1 MQEAGTPYAVA
12 FGNHDPEA
20 ELTGREVVL
29 LDMQHPL
36 SLTQLGPPD
45 VPGASNYVL
54 DIYPRQAPLPIPQ
67 DSASQVAKCPGLN
80 LSLNGQNRT

>member
-1 MQEAGTPYAVA
+1 MQEAGIPYAVTM
-12 FGNHDPEA
+12 GNHDPEA

-54 DIYPRQAPLPIPQ
+54 NIYPRQAPFPFVQ
-67 DSASQVAKCPGLN
+67 TSASQVGKFPGLRQT
-80 LSLNGQNRT
+80 LAQTVA